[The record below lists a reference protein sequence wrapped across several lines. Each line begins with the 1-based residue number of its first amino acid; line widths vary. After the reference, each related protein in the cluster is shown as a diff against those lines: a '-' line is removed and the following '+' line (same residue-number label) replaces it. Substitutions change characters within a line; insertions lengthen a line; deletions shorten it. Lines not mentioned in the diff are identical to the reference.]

1 MNTVVSELNN
11 LNNNPNSNPNS
22 NINNFNFF
30 KNFKMK
36 NKKKIIK
43 FNNLNDFLNSK

>member
-22 NINNFNFF
+22 NIKNFNFF
-30 KNFKMK
+30 KNYEMI